1 MPGNGMSDQ
10 GLDHSGVLVGVVR
23 FGIVVMVRKF
33 VVSFMRMILRACLM
47 RAMAMIDQG
56 EMTVGGEITVT
67 KVTQL
72 HAESLCPKDSDKR
85 GQG

>member
-1 MPGNGMSDQ
+1 MSDQ
-10 GLDHSGVLVGVVR
+10 GIDHSGVLVGVVR
-23 FGIVVMVRKF
+23 FGIVVVWMV
-33 VVSFMRMILRACLM
+33 VVSIMRMIPRACFM
-47 RAMAMIDQG
+47 RAMAMIYQG

-72 HAESLCPKDSDKR
+72 HAESLRPKDCDKR

>member
-1 MPGNGMSDQ
+1 
-10 GLDHSGVLVGVVR
+10 
-23 FGIVVMVRKF
+23 
-33 VVSFMRMILRACLM
+33 M
-47 RAMAMIDQG
+47 RAMAMIDEG

-72 HAESLCPKDSDKR
+72 HAESLRPKDCDKR